1 MSIETFKIQTGLNRC
16 ISVSKFKP
24 KLSNNKSIVIS
35 SATGVLQ
42 RYYSKFALHFAV
54 LGYTIYT
61 FDYSGIGDSDANN
74 LKENTCNLND
84 WAIDQSKVLAF
95 AKKENTAH
103 NLTLVTHSIGGQL
116 IGLNPNI
123 KLADSI
129 IMVCSQS
136 GYWKL
141 FNGFARFK
149 MYTFWHVLIP
159 VLTPLYGYFPAKHL
173 GLFENIPKQ
182 VVYQWRKWGL
192 HPEYFLSEYN
202 TNDLQFKNITCD
214 VVSIS
219 FPEDAFASKASVDWL
234 TNRFSK
240 ATVNR
245 QHIIPKDINTNTIGH
260 FGFFKESFKN
270 PLWSFTKHWIE
281 KNDLS

>member
-1 MSIETFKIQTGLNRC
+1 MSIETFKIQTGLNRR
-16 ISVSKFKP
+16 ISVSKFQP

-42 RYYSKFALHFAV
+42 RYYSKFALHFAA
-54 LGYTIYT
+54 LGYTIFT
-61 FDYSGIGDSDANN
+61 FDYSGIGDSDATN
-74 LKENTCNLND
+74 LKKNTCNLND
-84 WAIDQSKVLAF
+84 WAMDQSKVLAF
-95 AKKENTAH
+95 ANTQTPQH
-103 NLTLVTHSIGGQL
+103 HLTLITHSIGGQL

-123 KLADSI
+123 TLVDSI

-141 FNGFARFK
+141 FDGFSRFK

-159 VLTPLYGYFPAKHL
+159 VLTPVFGYFPAKHL

-182 VVYQWRKWGL
+182 VVYQWRKWGM
-192 HPEYFLSEYN
+192 HPDYFLSEFDDS
-202 TNDLQFKNITCD
+202 DLHFKDITCN

-219 FPEDAFASKASVDWL
+219 FPEDPFASKTSVDWL

-245 QHIIPKDINTNTIGH
+245 QHIIPEDINVDTIGH
-260 FGFFKESFKN
+260 FGFFKASFKN
-270 PLWSFTKHWIE
+270 PLWTFTKQWIE
-281 KNDLS
+281 KTT